1 MTAVFL
7 DTEFTSPC
15 QHAQLI
21 SLALVSEDGAEFYA
35 ELTDYAKEN
44 VSGWVWENVMP
55 HLSGLNPI
63 TRSQLAEQIRQFL
76 TRFEH
81 VEIWADCCSYDWVLF
96 CELYGGPAGLPPNIF
111 GNPFDLQTLFVARGF
126 DARIDRQEFSGVRG
140 TPHHALVDAR
150 VGRACFTRLKAL

>member
-96 CELYGGPAGLPPNIF
+96 CELYSGPAGLPANQPER
-111 GNPFDLQTLFVARGF
+111 GNRGRCPCRLGTVCEGRLGG
-126 DARIDRQEFSGVRG
+126 ALTDRG
-140 TPHHALVDAR
+140 
-150 VGRACFTRLKAL
+150 